1 MNSPRVAAM
10 TAALLTLLG
19 VGNLAFGVTIQPG
32 VQVGTVTQLAEISGL
47 VSSRSL
53 ADTLWV
59 HNDSGDSAR
68 FFAMCTAG
76 KSLGTVT
83 LTGAT
88 ATDWEDI
95 AIAPKPGGGNYLYL
109 GDIGDNSAN
118 RTAGISIYRVTEP
131 TSAAN
136 AAIAAANYTKVT
148 LKYPDLVPRNAES
161 LLVDPLSG
169 DLFIVTKGPAARV
182 YSAPA
187 TVFDTPGAIASLTS
201 LGGLKVLLSNATAA
215 DISPDGLHILI
226 RSASTTAYLFERS
239 IGQTVAQALQGTPIP
254 FTLKAETQGESI
266 GWAADGKGFYT
277 TSELAG
283 TGSAPVWYYAFA
295 VPEPTTLAMS
305 VCGAAAL
312 IGVVLRRRAGQHAP
326 ITTRFF
332 GRSGLAGDLISPA
345 VHRLCGRQPSPTRH
359 HD

>member
-1 MNSPRVAAM
+1 MNWNRVAAIA
-10 TAALLTLLG
+10 AALLTLLG
-19 VGNLAFGVTIQPG
+19 VGNPAFGVTIQPG
-32 VQVGTVTQLAEISGL
+32 VQVGTVTQIAEISGL
-47 VSSRSL
+47 VSSRAL
-53 ADTLWV
+53 TDTLWV

-68 FFAMCTAG
+68 FFAMSTAG
-76 KSLGTVT
+76 KLLGTVT
-83 LTGAT
+83 LTGAS

-136 AAIAAANYTKVT
+136 AAVAAANYTKVT

-187 TVFDTPGAIASLTS
+187 TIFDTPGTIASLTS
-201 LGGLKVLLSNATAA
+201 LGGLKVTLNNATAA
-215 DISPDGLHILI
+215 DISPNGLHILI
-226 RSASTTAYLFERS
+226 RNASTTAYLFERS
-239 IGQTVAQALQGTPIP
+239 VGQTVAQALQSTPIP

-266 GWAADGKGFYT
+266 GWAADGRGFYT

-283 TGSAPVWYYAFA
+283 TASVPVWYYAFT
-295 VPEPTTLAMS
+295 VPEPATLSMAS
-305 VCGAAAL
+305 SACVALAAL
-312 IGVVLRRRAGQHAP
+312 AAISRRAQKSRVLVSVRTHHAV
-326 ITTRFF
+326 
-332 GRSGLAGDLISPA
+332 GE
-345 VHRLCGRQPSPTRH
+345 
-359 HD
+359 

>member
-1 MNSPRVAAM
+1 MA
-10 TAALLTLLG
+10 AALLIALS
-19 VGNLAFGVTIQPG
+19 VGEPTFGVTIQPG

-47 VSSRSL
+47 VASPSL
-53 ADTLWV
+53 ANTLWV

-68 FFAMCTAG
+68 FFAMSTAG
-76 KSLGTVT
+76 KLLGTVT

-109 GDIGDNSAN
+109 GDIGDNSAT

-283 TGSAPVWYYAFA
+283 TASAPVWYYAFA
-295 VPEPTTLAMS
+295 VPEP
-305 VCGAAAL
+305 AAL
-312 IGVVLRRRAGQHAP
+312 GMAATAFGALLALAARGRRRARCQ
-326 ITTRFF
+326 FKQ
-332 GRSGLAGDLISPA
+332 RSSI
-345 VHRLCGRQPSPTRH
+345 
-359 HD
+359 

>member
-1 MNSPRVAAM
+1 MA
-10 TAALLTLLG
+10 AALSIALIIGEPT
-19 VGNLAFGVTIQPG
+19 FGVTIQPG

-68 FFAMCTAG
+68 FFAMSTAG